1 MPPHR
6 FVESTNVKQFIIGI
20 VICSLGAFLA
30 FDMLGSTSWTT
41 YFHAE
46 KVVTEGEFG
55 PVTYDYSTEMEFG
68 LHEGI
73 FIFNLEQCD
82 EDDRCDTLEE
92 YEKEKILEI
101 TLALVEDS
109 QPIDCENTEDLEQI
123 EACEV
128 ESAGSTGY
136 WIIGGGLGL
145 LALTLFLACISVVGY
160 IPGWIIKLLSSLS
173 SIIIFVGPIVWY
185 VMLPDLN
192 VGLEPNEQKWV
203 LSHGFYLTL
212 LSGPIIFFGG
222 LSFGSMEAFA
232 LEEDD
237 DWEVD
242 DYDEVV
248 KEFSTF
254 STSISHQDTLRLE
267 RQKKVD
273 VNWQGVWGDD
283 GYEWI
288 EHPEGSDEWYWRDQE
303 TGQWVRH

>member
-41 YFHAE
+41 YYHAE
-46 KVVTEGEFG
+46 NTVAEGEFG
-55 PVTYDYSTEMEFG
+55 PVTYDSKTEMGFG
-68 LHEGI
+68 LNEAILILNHE
-73 FIFNLEQCD
+73 ECE
-82 EDDRCDTLEE
+82 EDGRCYTLEVD
-92 YEKEKILEI
+92 EKEKILEI